1 MSPEMRVLQVNGR
14 TGSIAFIL
22 TWLFSGDQRC
32 QSVAGYAELTIS
44 VAQTVDCFV
53 HGSELLSLLYK
64 TAVKYFRCLIIL
76 PFFAKLY
83 I

>member
-1 MSPEMRVLQVNGR
+1 MSPEMRVILVKGR
-14 TGSIAFIL
+14 TGSIDFIL

-32 QSVAGYAELTIS
+32 QSVAGYAVSIS
-44 VAQTVDCFV
+44 VAQTADCFV

-64 TAVKYFRCLIIL
+64 TAVKYFRSLITL

-83 I
+83 L